1 MNIIIKTSAKATS
14 NVAKIIKHFLE
25 DEELSSNLI
34 GTEHEKNMIEAFRT
48 TMLRSMNLQLKQ

>member
-14 NVAKIIKHFLE
+14 NVAKIIKIFLE
-25 DEELSSNLI
+25 NEELAKMI
-34 GTEHEKNMIEAFRT
+34 KTEHEKNMIEAFRT